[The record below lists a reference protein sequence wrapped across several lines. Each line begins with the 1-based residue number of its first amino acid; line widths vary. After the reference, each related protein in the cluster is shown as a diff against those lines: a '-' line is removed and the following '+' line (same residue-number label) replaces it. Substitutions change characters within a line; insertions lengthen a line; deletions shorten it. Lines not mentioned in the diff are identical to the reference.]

1 MFKYLLLQ
9 QSYMGCCDNLIKN
22 IIVCFKL
29 IQFVLNELNLWMF
42 RLISPLDGTFNY
54 TFGCYVW
61 LNHKISCILKKCM
74 LVTFFTHAFIY
85 VKLNMS
91 IHINIFHRNTIP
103 QSRCTKTFSIKLKHT
118 RISWSTCKFGR
129 VMYIGCTFSVSP
141 SVIFFFSQS
150 SCIWRNSHT
159 TSCNMTYVVHL
170 SLRCANW
177 SWKVS
182 L

>member
-1 MFKYLLLQ
+1 M
-9 QSYMGCCDNLIKN
+9 
-22 IIVCFKL
+22 V
-29 IQFVLNELNLWMF
+29 
-42 RLISPLDGTFNY
+42 RLITPLDFTFDSTIRFLVY
-54 TFGCYVW
+54 Y
-61 LNHKISCILKKCM
+61 KKCM

-129 VMYIGCTFSVSP
+129 IMYIGCTFSVSP
-141 SVIFFFSQS
+141 SVTFFFSQS
-150 SCIWRNSHT
+150 CFIWRNSHT
-159 TSCNMTYVVHL
+159 ISCNMTYVVHL
-170 SLRCANW
+170 SIRCANSPNW

>member
-1 MFKYLLLQ
+1 MSICFCSSLENTVLQYRMFKYLLLQ
-9 QSYMGCCDNLIKN
+9 QWYMGCCYNLIKN

-29 IQFVLNELNLWMF
+29 IQFVLNELHLWVF
-42 RLISPLDGTFNY
+42 RLILPLDVTFDSTIRFLVY
-54 TFGCYVW
+54 Y
-61 LNHKISCILKKCM
+61 KKCM
-74 LVTFFTHAFIY
+74 LVTFLTHAFIY
-85 VKLNMS
+85 VKLN
-91 IHINIFHRNTIP
+91 
-103 QSRCTKTFSIKLKHT
+103 KTFSIKLKHT

-141 SVIFFFSQS
+141 SVTFFFSQS

-159 TSCNMTYVVHL
+159 ISCNMTYVVHL
-170 SLRCANW
+170 SIRCANSPNW

>member
-1 MFKYLLLQ
+1 M
-9 QSYMGCCDNLIKN
+9 
-22 IIVCFKL
+22 V
-29 IQFVLNELNLWMF
+29 
-42 RLISPLDGTFNY
+42 RLIAPLGVTFDSTIRFVVY
-54 TFGCYVW
+54 Y
-61 LNHKISCILKKCM
+61 KKCM

-141 SVIFFFSQS
+141 SVTFFFSQS
-150 SCIWRNSHT
+150 CCIWRNSHT
-159 TSCNMTYVVHL
+159 ISCNMTYVVHL
-170 SLRCANW
+170 SFRIANW

-182 L
+182 LKCVDYFNLALHKSCVQTCTSPIM